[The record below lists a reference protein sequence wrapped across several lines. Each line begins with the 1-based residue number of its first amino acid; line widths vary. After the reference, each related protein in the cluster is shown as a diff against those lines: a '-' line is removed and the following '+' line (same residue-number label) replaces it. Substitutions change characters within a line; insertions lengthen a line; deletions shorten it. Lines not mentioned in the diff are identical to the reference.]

1 MAGMPYGLQS
11 MLKVRRMTALRSRD
25 RLADVHPPA
34 SSHPPTGVK
43 TTRGVKRRPR
53 SNDRRRPRWRCQL
66 DDPRVVCFGA
76 AGGDLAAIDPLDAP
90 SPPSRGVLR
99 VATIAVLGVVRVTF
113 FLCFGS
119 WGWRCRMVDDEAV
132 VVRAVRRA
140 AFLGADLTS
149 ARPRSSNQDGHKHM
163 SGLDEAVIKNVEA
176 CKQLSKIT
184 RTSLGPNGASRPREM
199 GKKRGKK
206 ASSVARALTKKPRST
221 FFSGRP
227 DSIGHFFQISSLA
240 ALPFCSTGMN
250 KMVINHLDKL
260 FVTSDAAVI
269 VRELEVAH
277 PAAKLLVMA
286 AQAQE
291 QEIGDGTNL
300 VVTFGGELLGM
311 AEELIRDGLHPSE
324 IIEGYEKAL
333 KQALVWLEELVL
345 PGSETLDLKDKIAV
359 AERLKGT
366 LSSKQFGLEE
376 MLAKTC
382 TEACIDVCPKNP
394 QNFNVDNVRVAK
406 IIGSSLHQNEVIQGM
421 VIRRDCEGTVKHVT
435 DAKVAVFGCAVD
447 TASTET
453 KGTVMI
459 TSAADLEAYS
469 KGEEQKMEEYIK
481 MIADSGAKV
490 VVSGQSFG
498 EMAMHFIE
506 RYGLMAI
513 KMPSKFEL
521 RRFCR
526 ATNATGIIKLGR
538 PSADEL
544 GYVSAIDIKEIG
556 GTKCVVVQQKDHT
569 SRVATVILR
578 GSTENSMD
586 DIERAVDDGVNAFKA
601 LAKDS
606 RTLPAGGATEIE
618 LAHRL
623 AAYGR
628 KQTGLDQYAI
638 EKFSKALEVVPRTL
652 AENAG
657 LNATDVVYN
666 LYAAHAAGEVNAGVD
681 VSAEK
686 QWVNLAETDKI
697 ADVYLVKW
705 WALKLAVEAVTT
717 VLRVDQIIMAKQA
730 GGPKGGP
737 GGDED

>member
-1 MAGMPYGLQS
+1 
-11 MLKVRRMTALRSRD
+11 
-25 RLADVHPPA
+25 
-34 SSHPPTGVK
+34 
-43 TTRGVKRRPR
+43 
-53 SNDRRRPRWRCQL
+53 
-66 DDPRVVCFGA
+66 
-76 AGGDLAAIDPLDAP
+76 
-90 SPPSRGVLR
+90 
-99 VATIAVLGVVRVTF
+99 
-113 FLCFGS
+113 
-119 WGWRCRMVDDEAV
+119 
-132 VVRAVRRA
+132 
-140 AFLGADLTS
+140 
-149 ARPRSSNQDGHKHM
+149 M

-184 RTSLGPNGASRPREM
+184 RTSLGPNGARSIVPR
-199 GKKRGKK
+199 R
-206 ASSVARALTKKPRST
+206 SSPRST
-221 FFSGRP
+221 LSRALSRTV
-227 DSIGHFFQISSLA
+227 DRTRTIGQNRQTLTSDPPA
-240 ALPFCSTGMN
+240 PTCEPNDVATKRTGMN

-300 VVTFGGELLGM
+300 VVTFGGELLGN

-333 KQALVWLEELVL
+333 EQTLKWLEELVIQ
-345 PGSETLDLKDKIAV
+345 GSETLNIRDKAAV

-366 LSSKQFGLEE
+366 LSSKQFGYEE
-376 MLAKTC
+376 LLAKTC
-382 TEACIDVCPKNP
+382 AEACIDVCPRN
-394 QNFNVDNVRVAK
+394 QLNFNVDNVRVSK
-406 IIGSSLHQNEVIQGM
+406 IIGSSLHENEVVQGM
-421 VIRRDCEGTVKHVT
+421 VIRRDVEGTVKHVK

-453 KGTVMI
+453 KGTI
-459 TSAADLEAYS
+459 IINNASDLESYS
-469 KGEEQKMEEYIK
+469 KGEEQKMEEYVK

-498 EMAMHFIE
+498 EMALHFIE

-526 ATNATGIIKLGR
+526 ATNAVGLIKLAR
-538 PSADEL
+538 PAADEL
-544 GYVSAIDIKEIG
+544 GYVSQIDVKEIG
-556 GTKCVVVQQKDHT
+556 GTKCVVVQQNDKT
-569 SRVATVILR
+569 SRVATVVLR
-578 GSTENSMD
+578 GSTENVMD

-601 LAKDS
+601 LTKDS

-638 EKFSKALEVVPRTL
+638 EKFSKSLEVVPRTL

-666 LYAAHAAGEVNAGVD
+666 LYAAHAAGETKAGVD
-681 VSAEK
+681 VSAES
-686 QWVNLAETDKI
+686 QWVDLAAKESV
-697 ADVYLVKW
+697 ADVFLVKW
-705 WALKLAVEAVTT
+705 WALKLAVEAVCT

-730 GGPKGGP
+730 GGPKHAP
-737 GGDED
+737 GDED